1 MKLKKLITAVVG
13 TIAIPFASIAGEDS
27 QLSIDGQLMV
37 TRVAAPAHMENV
49 DEIFSGWVFRTDETQ
64 ALQMDDFDNPAFVFI
79 DKAIDTFNKVDGT
92 AGKAWFVVKRIQTD
106 RQPDRQADGRTN
118 KHSHFL

>member
-1 MKLKKLITAVVG
+1 MKLKKLLALVVG
-13 TIAIPFASIAGEDS
+13 MLAIPCASIAGEDS
-27 QLSIDGQLMV
+27 QLSVEGQLMV

-79 DKAIDTFNKVDGT
+79 DKAIDTFNKVDS
-92 AGKAWFVVKRIQTD
+92 IQ
-106 RQPDRQADGRTN
+106 R
-118 KHSHFL
+118 S